1 MSASGFKRGLVIIN
15 TGDGK
20 GKTTA
25 ALGLAFRA
33 AGHGLPSLVIQ
44 FIKSSTRT
52 GEFRLAQQMSDLID
66 LRAMGTGFVISEWS
80 EADIAAAREAWQVG
94 AEAILAGTVPLVIL
108 DEITYPLNAGAL
120 SEEAV
125 LQVLRSR
132 PAHVTVVLTGRR
144 ASDGLIAA
152 ADLVT
157 RMECVKHPYEQG
169 IRGQEGIEY

>member
-1 MSASGFKRGLVIIN
+1 MSAPGFKQGLVIIH

-33 AGHGLPSLVIQ
+33 AGHGLRSLVIQ

-66 LRAMGTGFVISEWS
+66 LRAMGTGFVIGEWS
-80 EADIAAAREAWQVG
+80 EADTAAAREAWQVG
-94 AEAILAGTVPLVIL
+94 SEAILSGSVPLVIL

-120 SEEAV
+120 SEAQV
-125 LQVLRSR
+125 VQVLGSR
-132 PAHVTVVLTGRR
+132 PAHVTVVLTGRG
-144 ASDGLIAA
+144 ASDALIAA

-169 IRGQEGIEY
+169 IKAQGGIEY